1 MFLIL
6 LSYTKP
12 LEQVDRLLAEHR
24 KFLERQYAEGVFLL
38 SGRREP
44 RTGGVILARAE
55 TQIEIESILKE
66 DPFHRESVAEYSV
79 IEFVPTMAA
88 EDLAHLKRAR

>member
-6 LSYTKP
+6 LRYTKP
-12 LEQVDRLLAEHR
+12 LEQVDRLLDEHR
-24 KFLERQYAEGVFLL
+24 AFLERQYAEGAFLL
-38 SGRREP
+38 SGRKEP

-55 TQIEIESILKE
+55 SQDEIERILKE
-66 DPFHRESVAEYSV
+66 DPFYRENVAEYSV

-88 EDLAHLKRAR
+88 ADLAHLQRAR